1 MESFCDWPIGLA
13 IFVNGSNK
21 TFKKK
26 TQKVA
31 RTQRRISR
39 LRDWIGP
46 SGPIQ
51 WKVKVLMIGAYS
63 SIKRTIYWLQTLLNI
78 LYGYFVWPWL
88 NYQLRWPHCTVP
100 TRRGSPNAMVTDPP
114 LTSSPTRQNPLICNF
129 LQCMSVTFE
138 PIIQFKNNF
147 RFRMSSKRSCSVT

>member
-21 TFKKK
+21 TLKKNAKSGTDTK
-26 TQKVA
+26 TDIA
-31 RTQRRISR
+31 TSR
-39 LRDWIGP
+39 LNRP

-138 PIIQFKNNF
+138 PIIQFKNHF
-147 RFRMSSKRSCSVT
+147 RFRMSSKRSWSVT